1 MERENKRAAIYPYNR
16 KVSSLIRYSDLL
28 SGYEIVSAIVPNG
41 FNALHKDVAILEKRT
56 NMGILGQTCFSEGIK
71 NCDILI
77 VAEFDSDTQ
86 FRRKIIENVIKAMSE
101 GKDILSLFMFDE
113 EEERIFNRMAD
124 VYSIKY
130 TSYKNFSDL
139 TVPYSDSLR
148 ETYAPIILVA
158 GINEECQKFDIQLE
172 LKKYLEN
179 GGYRVTQIGSK
190 HYSELFGIHSF
201 PQFMYDTEGVLWP
214 IKLIKALVQYS
225 SVTFLLLKF
234 SPILSLVFIFTSV
247 PQAISTTRLET
258 DLNQSDIDTMEEQ
271 RKKEYYKSILLD
283 KKYAKDLRI
292 YRCREY
298 FTEKYQNEWN
308 KILSIK
314 ERVYKSSFTKI
325 YTNELVHTIGYIYI
339 MINSFYKAI
348 NGGFSIGDLSIV
360 INATKSSS
368 EAFDEL
374 FGLFAHFKDITT
386 TRISIYLEFLKS
398 ESKIKSGSLECPDDF
413 DIEFCN
419 VFFRYP
425 YNEKNTLEDISFKLQ
440 KGSKNAIVGKNGEGK
455 STIIKL
461 LLRLYDP
468 QQGKILIN
476 GTNIKEFDVVSL
488 RKKFAVCLQEVVE
501 YAMTVEE
508 NITFSATKAN
518 QTDLENIARLSGIN
532 NKISSFEKKYETEL
546 TKEFYEEGEELS
558 GGQWQMIAIARALYH
573 NSDYWIMDEPSSALD
588 PVSEDKMME
597 MLSQCS
603 KEKTTLVISHRL
615 SSLKDYDQIIVLEK
629 KKIIEIGSHKELLSK
644 NGLYAKMYNL
654 QKSKY
659 EVEKK

>member
-1 MERENKRAAIYPYNR
+1 MSKKNFEVFKYCLFLPMHFAPYIYLAFIIINIMCAIIPSIEIYIWKRM
-16 KVSSLIRYSDLL
+16 LELL
-28 SGYEIVSAIVPNG
+28 QDR
-41 FNALHKDVAILEKRT
+41 FDMHRL
-56 NMGILGQTCFSEGIK
+56 
-71 NCDILI
+71 LI
-77 VAEFDSDTQ
+77 VLIIYITLSILCKLADSTKNVIEERLIDKIQFNVDLEIMKKYSCLDAEFYDNPFNID
-86 FRRKIIENVIKAMSE
+86 KIDLVKNSKMS
-101 GKDILSLFMFDE
+101 IS
-113 EEERIFNRMAD
+113 
-124 VYSIKY
+124 
-130 TSYKNFSDL
+130 
-139 TVPYSDSLR
+139 
-148 ETYAPIILVA
+148 
-158 GINEECQKFDIQLE
+158 
-172 LKKYLEN
+172 
-179 GGYRVTQIGSK
+179 
-190 HYSELFGIHSF
+190 
-201 PQFMYDTEGVLWP
+201 EGVLWP

-413 DIEFCN
+413 DIEFCKH
-419 VFFRYP
+419 RC
-425 YNEKNTLEDISFKLQ
+425 T
-440 KGSKNAIVGKNGEGK
+440 
-455 STIIKL
+455 
-461 LLRLYDP
+461 R
-468 QQGKILIN
+468 
-476 GTNIKEFDVVSL
+476 GTNKIK
-488 RKKFAVCLQEVVE
+488 
-501 YAMTVEE
+501 
-508 NITFSATKAN
+508 
-518 QTDLENIARLSGIN
+518 
-532 NKISSFEKKYETEL
+532 
-546 TKEFYEEGEELS
+546 
-558 GGQWQMIAIARALYH
+558 
-573 NSDYWIMDEPSSALD
+573 
-588 PVSEDKMME
+588 
-597 MLSQCS
+597 
-603 KEKTTLVISHRL
+603 
-615 SSLKDYDQIIVLEK
+615 
-629 KKIIEIGSHKELLSK
+629 
-644 NGLYAKMYNL
+644 
-654 QKSKY
+654 
-659 EVEKK
+659 

>member
-1 MERENKRAAIYPYNR
+1 MSKKNFEVFKYCLFLPMHFAPYIYLAFIIINIMCAIIPSIEIYIWKRM
-16 KVSSLIRYSDLL
+16 LELL
-28 SGYEIVSAIVPNG
+28 QDR
-41 FNALHKDVAILEKRT
+41 FDMHRL
-56 NMGILGQTCFSEGIK
+56 
-71 NCDILI
+71 LI
-77 VAEFDSDTQ
+77 VLIIYITLSILCKLADSTKNVIEERLIDKIQFNVDLEIMKKYSCLDAEFYDNPFNID
-86 FRRKIIENVIKAMSE
+86 KIDLVKNSKMS
-101 GKDILSLFMFDE
+101 IS
-113 EEERIFNRMAD
+113 
-124 VYSIKY
+124 
-130 TSYKNFSDL
+130 
-139 TVPYSDSLR
+139 
-148 ETYAPIILVA
+148 
-158 GINEECQKFDIQLE
+158 
-172 LKKYLEN
+172 
-179 GGYRVTQIGSK
+179 
-190 HYSELFGIHSF
+190 
-201 PQFMYDTEGVLWP
+201 EGVLWP

-339 MINSFYKAI
+339 MINSFYKTI